1 MARKKPKTGLVP
13 QPQGGAIYQGPA
25 ANPVAGPGRPP
36 SEVKAASREAFHV
49 RIPILENI
57 ADAKGP
63 KGGTRKVKDADRI
76 RAVEVLGR
84 MGLMGNISIE
94 DVKAALKETTATIRG
109 CEFLAPE
116 QQDELL
122 QRIAPHWRKL

>member
-1 MARKKPKTGLVP
+1 MGKRKPKTGLVP
-13 QPQGGAIYQGPA
+13 QPRGGAIYQGPA

-36 SEVKAASREAFHV
+36 SQVKAAARESFAV
-49 RIPILENI
+49 RIPVLEKI
-57 ADAKGP
+57 ADSAKA
-63 KGGTRKVKDADRI
+63 KHTDRI

-84 MGLMGNISIE
+84 MGLMGNISTE
-94 DVKAALKETTATIRG
+94 DVKQALKETSATIRG
-109 CEFLAPE
+109 CEFLLPE

>member
-1 MARKKPKTGLVP
+1 MAKRKPKTGLVP

-36 SEVKAASREAFHV
+36 SEVKARSRESFHA
-49 RIPILENI
+49 RIPILEHI

-63 KGGTRKVKDADRI
+63 KGGARKVKDADRI

-84 MGLMGNISIE
+84 MGLASSIAME
-94 DVKAALKETTATIRG
+94 DVKQALKETTATIRA